1 MKIAVLSSHTPS
13 LFWFRMD
20 MMLGFKALGHEV
32 IAIGNETED
41 LWSEKFSEHG
51 IKYIQADISRNGT
64 NPIKDLKTLKSLKAI
79 LKQERP
85 DKLFTYQAKTVIY
98 GGIAA
103 NMLGMTEVY
112 PLIAGIGSVFL
123 SGDFKSKIIRFIL
136 KTEYRFAMRKSPK
149 IFFQNNDDVKVFTDN
164 KIIRKEKTV
173 ILNGSGV
180 NLEKFTQKPLP
191 EGSAFLCISRLI
203 KDKGVYEY
211 LKAARIVKEK
221 YPQVR
226 FLLVGPYDSNPSALK
241 PAELQPYIDDG
252 IIEYFGEASD
262 VRPYLEMCNTFVLP
276 SYREGTPK
284 TVLEAMAIGRAI
296 ITTDATGCR
305 ETVTNGENG
314 YLVPIKDIDALSNA
328 MIDLIKNP
336 DKIPQMAKKGL
347 ELVHQKFD
355 VNIINDKIN
364 TTMNLKKEEIKNV
377 TLSKNR

>member
-20 MMLGFKALGHEV
+20 MMLSFKSLGHEV
-32 IAIGNETED
+32 IAIGNEPESD
-41 LWSEKFSEHG
+41 WSEKFLENG
-51 IKYIQADISRNGT
+51 IKYIQAEISRNGT
-64 NPIKDLKTLKSLKAI
+64 NPFKDLKTLKSLKAI
-79 LKQERP
+79 LKQEKP

-103 NMLGMTEVY
+103 NQLGITEVY

-123 SGDFKSKIIRFIL
+123 SNDIKSKIIRFIL
-136 KTEYRFAMRKSPK
+136 KTEYRYSMRKSPK

-164 KIIRKEKTV
+164 KIIKKEKTV

-191 EGSAFLCISRLI
+191 NGNVFLCISRLI

-211 LKAARIVKEK
+211 LQAARIVKEI
-221 YPQVR
+221 YPQAR

-241 PAELQPYIDDG
+241 PEELQPYIDDG

-262 VRPYLEMCNTFVLP
+262 VRPYLEMCNVFVLP

-284 TVLEAMAIGRAI
+284 TVLEAMATGRAI

-305 ETVTNGENG
+305 ETVTNGDNG
-314 YLVPIKDIDALSNA
+314 YLVPVKDVDALSSA
-328 MIDLIKNP
+328 MVDLIKNP
-336 DKIPQMAKKGL
+336 DKISQMADKGL
-347 ELVHQKFD
+347 ELVKQKFD
-355 VNIINDKIN
+355 VKIVNNIIN
-364 TTMNLKKEEIKNV
+364 TTMNL
-377 TLSKNR
+377 

>member
-20 MMLGFKALGHEV
+20 MMLSFKNLGHDV
-32 IAIGNETED
+32 IAIGNEPAD
-41 LWSEKFSEHG
+41 KWADKFSEQG
-51 IKYIQADISRNGT
+51 IKYVAADISRNGT
-64 NPIKDLKTLKSLKAI
+64 NPLKDLKTLKSLKSI
-79 LKQERP
+79 LKQEKP

-103 NMLGMTEVY
+103 NKLGITEVY

-123 SGDFKSKIIRFIL
+123 SNDIKSKIIRFIL
-136 KTEYRFAMRKSPK
+136 KTEYRYAMRKCPN
-149 IFFQNNDDVKVFTDN
+149 IFFQNNDDIKVFTDN
-164 KIIRKEKTV
+164 KIIKKEKTV

-191 EGSAFLCISRLI
+191 NGTAFLCISRLI

-211 LKAARIVKEK
+211 LQAARIVKEK
-221 YPQVR
+221 YNDAR

-241 PAELQPYIDDG
+241 PEELQPYIDDG

-262 VRPYLEMCNTFVLP
+262 VRPYLEMCNIFVLP

-284 TVLEAMAIGRAI
+284 TVLEAMATGRAI

-305 ETVTNGENG
+305 ETVVNGENG
-314 YLVPIKDIDALSNA
+314 YLVPIKDVVVLSNA
-328 MIDLIKNP
+328 MIDLIENP
-336 DKIPQMAKKGL
+336 EKIPQMSQNGL
-347 ELVHQKFD
+347 QMVKAKFD
-355 VNIINDKIN
+355 VNIINKKIN
-364 TTMNLKKEEIKNV
+364 DTMNL
-377 TLSKNR
+377 

>member
-32 IAIGNETED
+32 VAIGNEPTD
-41 LWSEKFSEHG
+41 KWADKFEENG
-51 IKYIQADISRNGT
+51 IKYIAADISRNGT
-64 NPIKDLKTLKSLKAI
+64 NPLKDLKTLKSLKAI
-79 LKQERP
+79 LKEEKP

-103 NMLGMTEVY
+103 NKLGITEVY

-123 SGDFKSKIIRFIL
+123 SSDIKSRIIRFIL

-149 IFFQNNDDVKVFTDN
+149 IFFQNNDDVKVFYDN
-164 KIIRKEKTV
+164 KIIKQEKAI

-180 NLEKFTQKPLP
+180 NLEKFTEQQLP
-191 EGSAFLCISRLI
+191 DGATFLCISRLI

-211 LKAARIVKEK
+211 LKAARVVKGK
-221 YPQVR
+221 YPSAK

-241 PAELQPYIDDG
+241 PEELQPYVDDG
-252 IIEYFGEASD
+252 IIEYFGEQSD
-262 VRPYLEMCNTFVLP
+262 VRPYLNMCNVFVLP

-284 TVLEAMAIGRAI
+284 TVLEAMATGRAI

-305 ETVTNGENG
+305 ETVTDGKNG
-314 YLVPIKDIDALSNA
+314 YLVPIKNVDALACA
-328 MIDLIKNP
+328 MIDLIENP
-336 DKIPQMAKKGL
+336 DKIPKMAQKGL
-347 ELVHQKFD
+347 QMVKEKFD
-355 VNIINDKIN
+355 VNIINKKIN
-364 TTMNLKKEEIKNV
+364 DTMNL
-377 TLSKNR
+377 

>member
-32 IAIGNETED
+32 VAIGNEPTD
-41 LWSEKFSEHG
+41 KWADKFEENG
-51 IKYIQADISRNGT
+51 IKYIAADISRNGT
-64 NPIKDLKTLKSLKAI
+64 NPLKDLKTLKSLKAI
-79 LKQERP
+79 LKEEKP

-103 NMLGMTEVY
+103 NKLGITEVY

-123 SGDFKSKIIRFIL
+123 SNDIKSRIIRFIL

-149 IFFQNNDDVKVFTDN
+149 IFFQNNDDVKVFCDN
-164 KIIRKEKTV
+164 KIIKQEKAV

-180 NLEKFTQKPLP
+180 NLEKFNEQQLP
-191 EGSAFLCISRLI
+191 DGATFLCISRLI

-211 LKAARIVKEK
+211 LKVARVVKGK
-221 YPQVR
+221 YPSAK

-241 PAELQPYIDDG
+241 PEELQPYVDDG
-252 IIEYFGEASD
+252 IIEYFGEQSD
-262 VRPYLEMCNTFVLP
+262 VRPYLNMCNVFVLP

-284 TVLEAMAIGRAI
+284 TVLEAMATGRAI

-305 ETVTNGENG
+305 ETVTDGENG
-314 YLVPIKDIDALSNA
+314 YLVPIKNVDALACA
-328 MIDLIKNP
+328 MIDLIENP
-336 DKIPQMAKKGL
+336 DKIPKMAQKGL
-347 ELVHQKFD
+347 QMVKEKFD
-355 VNIINDKIN
+355 VNIINKKIN
-364 TTMNLKKEEIKNV
+364 DTMNL
-377 TLSKNR
+377 